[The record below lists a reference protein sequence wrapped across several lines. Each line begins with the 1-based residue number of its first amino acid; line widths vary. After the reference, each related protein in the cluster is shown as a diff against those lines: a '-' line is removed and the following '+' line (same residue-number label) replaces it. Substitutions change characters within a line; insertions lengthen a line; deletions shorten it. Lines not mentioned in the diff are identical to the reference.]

1 MFATDGDATA
11 PPVALLA
18 RPGMARERLREA
30 LHLAG
35 AAIVLEDAP
44 EAVDAQT
51 LADAAPAVVLIAL
64 EPAIE
69 QALERLDTALER
81 PGITVI
87 FDEADLAARREG
99 WEAQRWVRHLAA
111 KLHGHQDVLPPGGE
125 SDSDLP
131 PALQVPAAAIS
142 AQALDHASIQVHL
155 EESASPAQVPD
166 VASIHVHLEEAAS
179 FAEAIPGDALY
190 TWKPPRDVAPGFED
204 LSFAPHT
211 EPVAD
216 PIPTPPLIRT
226 APSIPVAPSP
236 SASASWSLVDHDTPP
251 VTPPPRPPA
260 ERIAISTEG
269 LSLVALETEAGATT
283 ANAGAVTPTPTSAST
298 GTGTET
304 PTGTA
309 TPAADVAT
317 AAPGAVLV
325 MAGIGGP
332 DAIRRLLA
340 ALPSHFPLPLLVQ
353 LRLDGG
359 RYANLVK
366 QIARVSALPV
376 LLAEADQAVCAGHV
390 YILPDDI
397 GVRSADAAGLRFVAQ
412 AAGAS
417 VVDGLPAAHSAVLL
431 LSGSDP
437 QQVDAVLAL
446 AEQGAWVAGQSGEGC
461 YDPTAAAQL
470 ILRGHPGGE
479 PVQLAQALRA
489 QWGG

>member
-1 MFATDGDATA
+1 MFATDGDASA
-11 PPVALLA
+11 PSVALLA

-51 LADAAPAVVLIAL
+51 LADAAPAAVLIAL

-69 QALERLDTALER
+69 QALERLETELER

-87 FDEADLAARREG
+87 FDEAELAARREG

-111 KLHGHQDVLPPGGE
+111 KLHGHQNVLPPGGE
-125 SDSDLP
+125 IDGDLP
-131 PALQVPAAAIS
+131 PESQVPAPAVS
-142 AQALDHASIQVHL
+142 TQAPDNASIRVHL
-155 EESASPAQVPD
+155 EESAIPAQVPD
-166 VASIHVHLEEAAS
+166 AASIQLHLEEAAS
-179 FAEAIPGDALY
+179 FAESIPSDALY
-190 TWKPPRDVAPGFED
+190 TWQPPGDAAPGFED
-204 LSFAPHT
+204 LSFADNT

-216 PIPTPPLIRT
+216 PVPTPPLVRA
-226 APSIPVAPSP
+226 APSSPAAPP
-236 SASASWSLVDHDTPP
+236 SASASWSLVDHDTAL

-283 ANAGAVTPTPTSAST
+283 ANAGAVAPTPTGT

-304 PTGTA
+304 P
-309 TPAADVAT
+309 AANVAT

-376 LLAEADQAVCAGHV
+376 LLAEADEPVCAGHV
-390 YILPDDI
+390 YILPEDI
-397 GVRSADAAGLRFVAQ
+397 GVRSVDVAGLRFVVQ
-412 AAGAS
+412 AAGAC

-437 QQVDAVLAL
+437 QHLDTVLAL

-461 YDPTAAAQL
+461 YDPTAATQL

-479 PVQLAQALRA
+479 PVQLAQALCAR
-489 QWGG
+489 WGG